1 MEVRSVEEQVMER
14 QVRYAK
20 AVTAAVDKPS
30 DEDAEHRN

>member
-1 MEVRSVEEQVMER
+1 MEERVMEEQVMEE